1 MTKEKMLLLKKGDSV
16 IDIFTSKVC
25 VIKKIYKDGSIVVIH
40 PDNYLHRFSIS
51 EHNKI
56 SEVF

>member
-1 MTKEKMLLLKKGDSV
+1 MTKEKMLLLKKGDMV
-16 IDIFTSKVC
+16 IDVFTSKIC
-25 VIKKIYKDGSIVVIH
+25 VIKKIYKDGSIIVIH
-40 PDNYLHRFSIS
+40 PEKYIHKFSIL